1 MSSRKKI
8 EKDYVEYS
16 KSIENKAK
24 EEIQKIKEKVEI
36 VRKEAEKTGENI
48 NQPSSE
54 KCDFEE

>member
-48 NQPSSE
+48 NQSSSE